1 MRIDVTEREAVAVV
15 ERGDVL
21 RGLDDRGVMFR
32 RYPSRPRSLPVIRID
47 GKARADALAEAARVA
62 GSLPS
67 SIDGKVDYVEVHTV
81 DTISLR
87 LRNGRT
93 VRWGSADESAAKAR
107 VLAVLL
113 KQRAATYDVS
123 VPGQPTLTK

>member
-15 ERGDVL
+15 ERGNVL

-32 RYPSRPRSLPVIRID
+32 RLPLPAPQPPGDPDHRQAQPTRSPRPPGRGALP
-47 GKARADALAEAARVA
+47 G
-62 GSLPS
+62 
-67 SIDGKVDYVEVHTV
+67 SIDGKVEYVEVTHRRH
-81 DTISLR
+81 ISLR

-93 VRWGSADESAAKAR
+93 VRWGSADESDDKAR

-113 KQRAATYDVS
+113 KQKAAMYDVS